1 MALTVAL
8 LWILAAA
15 LVGQEPRAHTGK
27 KTCSE
32 TGTSEHL
39 KEPQALVLS

>member
-8 LWILAAA
+8 VWVLAAA
-15 LVGQEPRAHTGK
+15 LGGQEPRAHTGK

-32 TGTSEHL
+32 TGSSERL
-39 KEPQALVLS
+39 QEPQALVRS